1 MAIKTRNFD
10 EARRQASTN
19 WELMWWV
26 FMRVSGLLLVLLL
39 WLHIYVGPKLISI
52 KAYDF
57 TLLALALL
65 HGVNGV
71 RYVLDDNVHNG
82 SLRVI
87 LKSVLYLS
95 VAVLLAAG
103 ALMLAKL

>member
-1 MAIKTRNFD
+1 MAIKTRNFN

-26 FMRVSGLLLVLLL
+26 FMRVSGLVLVILL
-39 WLHIYVGPKLISI
+39 WMHIYIGPSLMTV

-65 HGVNGV
+65 HGVNGA
-71 RYVLDDNVHNG
+71 RYVIDDNVHNG